1 MAHKEQQDF
10 CNYVQEKFPNHFIGS
25 YVLDIGSLD
34 INGNNRYLFHNSK
47 YIGID
52 VSEGRNVDAVC
63 MGHRYTIGENM
74 EYEKFDTI
82 ISTECF
88 EHDKYWALTIQN
100 VCNNLLRDSGLFLFT
115 CATTGRPEH
124 GTRRSDT
131 GSSPLTSN
139 IENWDNY
146 YLNLTEMDIRQA
158 VDIDAIFDTYEFIV
172 NGFDLYF
179 WGIKK

>member
-1 MAHKEQQDF
+1 
-10 CNYVQEKFPNHFIGS
+10 
-25 YVLDIGSLD
+25 
-34 INGNNRYLFHNSK
+34 
-47 YIGID
+47 
-52 VSEGRNVDAVC
+52 
-63 MGHRYTIGENM
+63 
-74 EYEKFDTI
+74 
-82 ISTECF
+82 
-88 EHDKYWALTIQN
+88 
-100 VCNNLLRDSGLFLFT
+100 LFLFT

-124 GTRRSDT
+124 GTKRSDT

-158 VDIDAIFDTYEFIV
+158 VNIDEKFHFYEFIV